1 MQLNFGPRGMLQID
15 DARIIFRNF
24 EGREDKYNRKGDR
37 NFALVIPN
45 QEIADQLMEDT
56 NEFGV
61 GWKVKIR
68 DPREEGDAP
77 FMYLPVNV
85 KFNDRGPKVVLI
97 SGNKQT
103 PLNEDTVSIL
113 DDIDIACVDLDI
125 RPYDG
130 ESTYGPFRSA
140 YLQTMYVTQ
149 EVDRLGRKYS
159 QED

>member
-1 MQLNFGPRGMLQID
+1 MELNFGPRGILQID

-24 EGREDKYNRKGDR
+24 SGRPDKYNREGDR
-37 NFALVIPN
+37 NFALIIPN
-45 QEIADQLMEDT
+45 QDIADALMNDT
-56 NEFGV
+56 NEYGV
-61 GWKVKIR
+61 SWKVKIKE
-68 DPREEGDAP
+68 PREEGDAP

-97 SGNKQT
+97 SGNNQT
-103 PLNEDTVSIL
+103 PLDEDTVSIL
-113 DDIDIACVDLDI
+113 DDINISCVDMDI

-149 EVDRLGRKYS
+149 EIDRLGRKYS
-159 QED
+159 QE

>member
-1 MQLNFGPRGMLQID
+1 MELNFGPRGILQID

-24 EGREDKYNRKGDR
+24 SGRADKYNREGDR
-37 NFALVIPN
+37 NFALIIPN
-45 QEIADQLMEDT
+45 QGIADALMNDT
-56 NEFGV
+56 NEYGV
-61 GWKVKIR
+61 SWKVKIKE
-68 DPREEGDAP
+68 PREEGDAP

-97 SGNKQT
+97 SGNNQT
-103 PLNEDTVSIL
+103 PLDEDTVSIL
-113 DDIDIACVDLDI
+113 DDINISCVDMDI

-149 EVDRLGRKYS
+149 EIDRLGRKYS
-159 QED
+159 QE

>member
-1 MQLNFGPRGMLQID
+1 MELNFGPRGILQID

-24 EGREDKYNRKGDR
+24 SGRTDKYNREGDR
-37 NFALVIPN
+37 NFALIIPN
-45 QEIADQLMEDT
+45 QDIADALLSDT
-56 NEFGV
+56 NEYGV
-61 GWKVKIR
+61 SWKVKIKE
-68 DPREEGDAP
+68 PREEGDAP

-97 SGNKQT
+97 SGNNQT
-103 PLNEDTVSIL
+103 PLDEDTVSIL
-113 DDIDIACVDLDI
+113 DDINISCVDMDI

-149 EVDRLGRKYS
+149 EIDRLGRKYS
-159 QED
+159 QE